1 MKEIIIY
8 IAIGYVLGGLAV
20 YLILYPK
27 IQKVITQYNLWK
39 CGYDAGAAD
48 QQKWINVGFYAAT
61 QLMMDMCQEMQA
73 SQCNVKIVTDDKQ
86 GEE

>member
-1 MKEIIIY
+1 MKEIIIH

-27 IQKVITQYNLWK
+27 IQRTIAQYNLWK
-39 CGYDAGAAD
+39 RGYDAGAAD

-61 QLMMDMCQEMQA
+61 QLMMDMCKEMQT
-73 SQCNVKIVTDDKQ
+73 SQCHVEVKSEDEN
-86 GEE
+86 EE